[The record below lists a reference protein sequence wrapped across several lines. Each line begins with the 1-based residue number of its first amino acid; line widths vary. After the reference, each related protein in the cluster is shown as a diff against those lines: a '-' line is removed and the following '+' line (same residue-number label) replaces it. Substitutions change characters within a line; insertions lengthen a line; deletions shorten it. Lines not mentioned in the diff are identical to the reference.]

1 MTGKEEIRGFD
12 FHCHVDLYPD
22 PTGMIAS
29 CTDERI
35 ITLAVTTTPKA
46 WPQNRRW
53 AQASPY
59 VHTAVGLHPELVG
72 ERFQEIDLLERCIAE
87 TRLIGEIGLDGS
99 PQHRTYWSRQ
109 KDVFGRALTVTQ
121 GLGGRVVSIHS
132 RRASSE
138 ALKMISDLT
147 TPDQVLC
154 VLHWFS
160 GSKAE
165 ARKAVSQGCYF
176 SINAQMLK
184 NERGLALVREIPQD
198 RLLTETD
205 GPFTMEGDRKCV
217 PSDVI
222 ATAKQLAQ
230 IRNMTVEEMAQ
241 TMFENA
247 QRIFEFAGISI

>member
-1 MTGKEEIRGFD
+1 M
-12 FHCHVDLYPD
+12 
-22 PTGMIAS
+22 
-29 CTDERI
+29 
-35 ITLAVTTTPKA
+35 
-46 WPQNRRW
+46 
-53 AQASPY
+53 
-59 VHTAVGLHPELVG
+59 
-72 ERFQEIDLLERCIAE
+72 
-87 TRLIGEIGLDGS
+87 IGE
-99 PQHRTYWSRQ
+99 
-109 KDVFGRALTVTQ
+109 
-121 GLGGRVVSIHS
+121 
-132 RRASSE
+132 
-138 ALKMISDLT
+138 LT

-176 SINAQMLK
+176 SVNAQMLK

-230 IRNMTVEEMAQ
+230 VRNMTVEEMAQ
-241 TMFENA
+241 TIFENA
-247 QRIFEFAGISI
+247 QRIFEFAGITI